1 MSPLWFMAFIAFGV
15 LAGWLLMEL
24 IYWLSTTYIIRRVN
38 AWVEVDQ
45 GTGSC
50 WTEQTLR
57 GGSLTW
63 TGGRR

>member
-1 MSPLWFMAFIAFGV
+1 MSPLFWMFFLAFGV
-15 LAGWLLMEL
+15 LVAWLLMVAV
-24 IYWLSTTYIIRRVN
+24 YHLSNTYIIRRVN

-45 GTGSC
+45 GAGSC

>member
-63 TGGRR
+63 MGDDR

>member
-1 MSPLWFMAFIAFGV
+1 MSPLFWMFFLAFGV
-15 LAGWLLMEL
+15 LVAWLLMVAV
-24 IYWLSTTYIIRRVN
+24 YHLSNTYIIRRVN

-50 WTEQTLR
+50 WTQQTLR

-63 TGGRR
+63 MGDDR

>member
-15 LAGWLLMEL
+15 LAGWLLMVAV
-24 IYWLSTTYIIRRVN
+24 YHLSNTYIIRRVN

-50 WTEQTLR
+50 WTQQTLR

-63 TGGRR
+63 MGDDR